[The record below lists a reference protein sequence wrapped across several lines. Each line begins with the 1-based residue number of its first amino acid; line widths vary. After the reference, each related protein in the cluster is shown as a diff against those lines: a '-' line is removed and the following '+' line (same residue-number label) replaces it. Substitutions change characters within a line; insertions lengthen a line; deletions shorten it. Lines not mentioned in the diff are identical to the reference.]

1 MKDLKFLD
9 FKILSLILLIIL
21 ILSLSANFIL
31 SKKGISSENQEKIE
45 TSELGEEKIAKQA
58 SAQEIYPLFE
68 CPCCGKAIN
77 ECSCGM
83 AKERMAFIDGLTAR
97 EVSEQEAVLTYVK
110 KYGLTSFMEQEK
122 EDEFRDKLIAQAPDE
137 RPIISLNPDSYDFEE
152 VSQKK
157 GTVTTL
163 FEIKNNGQSDLIIE
177 RLETSC
183 GCTSAS
189 IVYQDQEG
197 PKFNMPGHGINE
209 EIGDWQI
216 AITPNMTA
224 QLKVYYDPNMHP
236 EFRGTATRTVSI
248 FSNDPIDFQKEVT
261 IELNQVD

>member
-1 MKDLKFLD
+1 MQNLKF
-9 FKILSLILLIIL
+9 ISLILIAVFLI
-21 ILSLSANFIL
+21 SLGVNFVL
-31 SKKGISSENQEKIE
+31 LAEKTETEDQEKIKV
-45 TSELGEEKIAKQA
+45 SEERENKAIKQA

-77 ECSCGM
+77 ECSCPM

-97 EVSEQEAVLTYVK
+97 EISEQEAVLTYVK
-110 KYGLTSFMEQEK
+110 KYGLTSFIEEEK
-122 EDEFRDKLIAQAPDE
+122 EKEFRNELAALAPAE
-137 RPIISLNPDSYDFEE
+137 RPIISLNSDTYDFGE

-157 GTVTTL
+157 GTVTTF
-163 FEIKNNGQSDLIIE
+163 FEVRNNGQSDLIIE

-189 IVYQDQEG
+189 IIYQDQEG

-209 EIGDWQI
+209 EIE
-216 AITPNMTA
+216 
-224 QLKVYYDPNMHP
+224 VYIY
-236 EFRGTATRTVSI
+236 
-248 FSNDPIDFQKEVT
+248 SNDPIDFQKKVT